1 MSRDTDHETDHVTG
15 TEPGSGK
22 YDLIG
27 RLHARRFR
35 EDLRQEAERDARKIA
50 DHLKR
55 TYGAT
60 VYCIGSVAEK
70 DRPFRSGSDI
80 DLVVKGLPRNRY
92 FAILAEV
99 SEMSEFDVDLI
110 PYEDANELAI
120 EMVKTVGIEL

>member
-1 MSRDTDHETDHVTG
+1 MAKMSRDTEHKTDDDTG
-15 TEPGSGK
+15 AGK
-22 YDLIG
+22 YDPVG
-27 RLHARRFR
+27 RLRARRFR
-35 EDLRQEAERDARKIA
+35 EDLRQDAERDARKIA
-50 DHLKR
+50 DHLKQ

-70 DRPFRSGSDI
+70 DRPFSSRSDI

-92 FAILAEV
+92 FAILAEI
-99 SEMSEFDVDLI
+99 SDMSEFGVDLI